1 MCKLK
6 HNFKRENQSILSM
19 ITDGKKWHYLAAK
32 SLPVLLRG
40 IISNYNENFYC
51 LNCFHLYSTKKT
63 LKNMARYVKIMIIV
77 IEKCLMKTI
86 KY

>member
-1 MCKLK
+1 MLYVPYKTEEIRPVCKSK

-51 LNCFHLYSTKKT
+51 LNCFHLHSTKK
-63 LKNMARYVKIMIIV
+63 A
-77 IEKCLMKTI
+77 
-86 KY
+86 